1 MSPQTETLE
10 PSTPP
15 DTRIYAIG
23 DVHGR
28 ADLLDKLQSRIARD
42 ADRAQETRKVVVYL
56 GDYVDRGPDSAGVI
70 DRLIDG
76 PLADLEQVFLMGN
89 HEDFFLQFLEDPDVG
104 ALWVRNGGD
113 ATLASYG
120 LDGAAECGAKDM
132 AALSR
137 SLHDTLPD
145 RHLEFLKGLSVSHRE
160 GDYFFVHAGIRPG
173 VPLDRQS
180 EEDLLWIRAPFLG
193 SPDERDVVVVHGHT
207 PVEAPEVHSNR
218 IAVDTGAVWSG
229 RLTAAVLR
237 GRCKRFLHT

>member
-1 MSPQTETLE
+1 MPEAE
-10 PSTPP
+10 AVNASTPP

-28 ADLLDKLQSRIARD
+28 ADLLDELQARIAKD
-42 ADRAQETRKVVVYL
+42 ARRASEKRKVVVYL

-89 HEDFFLQFLEDPDVG
+89 HEEFLLQFLQDPEVG
-104 ALWVRNGGD
+104 PLWVTNGGD

-120 LDGAAECGAKDM
+120 VEGAKVCGADEM
-132 AALSR
+132 AGLSEELR
-137 SLHDTLPD
+137 ENLPD
-145 RHLEFLKGLSVSHRE
+145 KHLEFLKGLAVSHRE
-160 GDYFFVHAGIRPG
+160 GDYLFVHAGIRPG
-173 VPLDRQS
+173 VPLDRQQ
-180 EEDLLWIRAPFLG
+180 EEDLLWIREPFLG
-193 SPDERDVVVVHGHT
+193 SPDEHEVVVVHGHT
-207 PVEAPEVHSNR
+207 PVATPQVHCNR

-237 GRCKRFLHT
+237 GRSQRFLHT